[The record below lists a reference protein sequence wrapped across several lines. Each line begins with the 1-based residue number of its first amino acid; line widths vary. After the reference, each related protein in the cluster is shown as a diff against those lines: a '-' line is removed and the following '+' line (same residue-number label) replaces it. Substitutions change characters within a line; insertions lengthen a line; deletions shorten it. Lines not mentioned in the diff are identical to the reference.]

1 MALVSSLEQPQDE
14 SLDPIYV
21 YNKMQNNISFLD
33 CASKAFQLGSSSLS
47 CEFVPPSP
55 EHSGLGSMLLLLHPT
70 ALFRSSLALPS

>member
-21 YNKMQNNISFLD
+21 YNKMQNHISFLD
-33 CASKAFQLGSSSLS
+33 CASKAFQLGSSSVLWLS
-47 CEFVPPSP
+47 PSP